1 MARPPRR
8 PTGGKSR
15 FSEAPGRPGPGRD
28 RGRGKPEAARRP
40 RPQADDLIRI
50 TGLPAV
56 AAAFERDPGRVERL
70 FFDERT
76 AGRVGPWSQ
85 VMAAA
90 RRPYRLVGAEELA
103 KIAGTALHGGV
114 VAVCRPRGVLPF
126 DPAEAAGWARE
137 GKPLVILDGIGN
149 PHNLGAIVRTMAFFG
164 LERLV
169 ISDHPGQAGPSE
181 SAHRVAEGGLEW
193 VTLYRAEKLHGL
205 LPALKPAWRVVGT
218 ALREGPSPT
227 LAELRR
233 GPRPAAIVLGNEEH
247 GLPRE
252 TQRACEDLLTL
263 PGSGRVQSL
272 NVAATAAI
280 LMHGLTADG

>member
-8 PTGGKSR
+8 PQGGPRSFAGPPQRGGAK
-15 FSEAPGRPGPGRD
+15 GRPEP
-28 RGRGKPEAARRP
+28 RP
-40 RPQADDLIRI
+40 RPRVHADDLVRI

-56 AAAFERDPGRVERL
+56 AAVFERDPGRVERL

-76 AGRVGPWSQ
+76 AGRVGPWSG

-90 RRPYRLVGAEELA
+90 RKPYRLVGSDELA
-103 KIAGTALHGGV
+103 KVAGTALHGGV
-114 VAVCRPRGVLPF
+114 VAVCRPRPVAVF
-126 DPAEAAGWARE
+126 DPAEAAAWARD
-137 GKPLVILDGIGN
+137 GKPLVILDGVGN

-164 LERLV
+164 LTRIL
-169 ISDHPGQAGPSE
+169 ISGHPGQAGPSE

-193 VTLYRAEKLHGL
+193 VTLHRAED
-205 LPALKPAWRVVGT
+205 LPRTLKDLKPHFHTVAT

-227 LAELRR
+227 LAELRGGR
-233 GPRPAAIVLGNEEH
+233 RPVALVLGNEEQ

-252 TQRACEDLLTL
+252 TLKACESVLTL
-263 PGSGRVQSL
+263 AGSGRVQSL

-280 LMHGLTADG
+280 LVHGLTA